1 MRAPL
6 LSVLLG
12 GCGLFSPDITGT
24 WEGSCALDDRS
35 EYRIDIELEDDAG
48 EIDGEGTISTDYGGT
63 RVRLEVVVD
72 GDRDGRQI
80 DLEMFAQEAGGQIV
94 SLDVEADLER
104 GVIDGGCSFLAVQG
118 DLTLEPG

>member
-6 LSVLLG
+6 LSLLIG
-12 GCGLFSPDITGT
+12 GCSLFAPDITGEWAGT
-24 WEGSCALDDRS
+24 CALDDRS

-48 EIDGEGTISTDYGGT
+48 ELDGEGTISTDYGGSP
-63 RVRLEVVVD
+63 VRLEVVID
-72 GDRDGRQI
+72 GDRDGRVI
-80 DLEMFAQEAGGQIV
+80 DMEMFAQDAGGQVV

-104 GVIDGGCSFLAVQG
+104 GVIEGGCSFLAVMG